1 MFLENGCT
9 FYDRKI
15 ILFNI
20 VAQDAQAV
28 HHLEKFEK
36 LKKSNTLRYMT
47 NGGKN
52 KNKIFPYF
60 EPMAWFLASEVED
73 TPLQ

>member
-1 MFLENGCT
+1 MLKLSIKG
-9 FYDRKI
+9 I
-15 ILFNI
+15 
-20 VAQDAQAV
+20 
-28 HHLEKFEK
+28 LEKFEK

-60 EPMAWFLASEVED
+60 DPIVRVLSSEAEC

>member
-1 MFLENGCT
+1 MLKLSIKG
-9 FYDRKI
+9 I
-15 ILFNI
+15 
-20 VAQDAQAV
+20 
-28 HHLEKFEK
+28 LEKFEK

>member
-1 MFLENGCT
+1 MFKLSITG
-9 FYDRKI
+9 I
-15 ILFNI
+15 
-20 VAQDAQAV
+20 
-28 HHLEKFEK
+28 LEKFEK

-60 EPMAWFLASEVED
+60 HPMAWFLASEVED
-73 TPLQ
+73 TPLQQFSLSSLYSFDSIF